1 MGILEF
7 LECFDPL
14 TEICVE
20 DATEVVF
27 EGRAEDFPE
36 EKDKAYIIVPSRTNN
51 RDGVI
56 RLFVS
61 KQEYLEKKCGQNKI
75 YVLDALLAILYSVM
89 RKILKQNRYFL
100 PWWKKRRTIMKYCRS
115 GKKLLRKKKSRLN
128 GKTGE
133 MESFS
138 GGKRASSSGN
148 ETNRTTLGYFGSVD
162 RIQPGRAGV
171 FCRVSGKKKEHAS
184 GKKTHAGSTKLG
196 TMP

>member
-27 EGRAEDFPE
+27 EEAAEDFPE

-61 KQEYLEKKCGQNKI
+61 KQEYLEKSAGKI
-75 YVLDALLAILYSVM
+75 KYMYWMHFWLFCILL
-89 RKILKQNRYFL
+89 
-100 PWWKKRRTIMKYCRS
+100 
-115 GKKLLRKKKSRLN
+115 
-128 GKTGE
+128 
-133 MESFS
+133 
-138 GGKRASSSGN
+138 
-148 ETNRTTLGYFGSVD
+148 
-162 RIQPGRAGV
+162 
-171 FCRVSGKKKEHAS
+171 
-184 GKKTHAGSTKLG
+184 
-196 TMP
+196 

>member
-75 YVLDALLAILYSVM
+75 YAI
-89 RKILKQNRYFL
+89 
-100 PWWKKRRTIMKYCRS
+100 
-115 GKKLLRKKKSRLN
+115 
-128 GKTGE
+128 
-133 MESFS
+133 
-138 GGKRASSSGN
+138 N
-148 ETNRTTLGYFGSVD
+148 EQ
-162 RIQPGRAGV
+162 I
-171 FCRVSGKKKEHAS
+171 
-184 GKKTHAGSTKLG
+184 
-196 TMP
+196 

>member
-61 KQEYLEKKCGQNKI
+61 KQEYLEKKSAGKI
-75 YVLDALLAILYSVM
+75 KYMYWMHFWLFCILL
-89 RKILKQNRYFL
+89 
-100 PWWKKRRTIMKYCRS
+100 
-115 GKKLLRKKKSRLN
+115 
-128 GKTGE
+128 
-133 MESFS
+133 
-138 GGKRASSSGN
+138 
-148 ETNRTTLGYFGSVD
+148 
-162 RIQPGRAGV
+162 
-171 FCRVSGKKKEHAS
+171 
-184 GKKTHAGSTKLG
+184 
-196 TMP
+196 

>member
-56 RLFVS
+56 RLLFRNRNIWRKS
-61 KQEYLEKKCGQNKI
+61 AGKI
-75 YVLDALLAILYSVM
+75 KYMYWMHFWLFCILL
-89 RKILKQNRYFL
+89 
-100 PWWKKRRTIMKYCRS
+100 
-115 GKKLLRKKKSRLN
+115 
-128 GKTGE
+128 
-133 MESFS
+133 
-138 GGKRASSSGN
+138 
-148 ETNRTTLGYFGSVD
+148 
-162 RIQPGRAGV
+162 
-171 FCRVSGKKKEHAS
+171 
-184 GKKTHAGSTKLG
+184 
-196 TMP
+196 